1 MNPALFI
8 GNIEVVSITPT
19 GIRMVVHDHSK
30 TVADVETLEF
40 KSHIAKVSKK
50 ACDYLRDEG
59 FLTGIG
65 KEWKLSVGVMIANKQ

>member
-8 GNIEVVSITPT
+8 GNIEVVSIAPE
-19 GIRMVVHDHSK
+19 GIRMVVHEHSK
-30 TVADVETLEF
+30 THADIATLEF
-40 KSHIAKVSKK
+40 KHHVAKVSKK

-65 KEWKLSVGVMIANKQ
+65 KEWKLSVGVMIANK